1 MGLAKIAV
9 ISGRF
14 LNFMVEVEVEVVV
27 MGGFRYHPQ
36 TMAESYCLTA
46 LSGD

>member
-14 LNFMVEVEVEVVV
+14 LNFMVEVEVVV